1 MTSVSLAPDRV
12 RRAVRILFVVQF
24 VSMGAMEMSGPFWPV
39 HLASYDPPGW
49 LFGVAGTAVYV
60 GPMLGIALTG
70 SFWGRVGDRFGHRL
84 MMIRALLGLALTQ
97 LALAFAADVWS
108 ILALRFLQ
116 GACAGYIAPAQ
127 AYGVGIESPAARTRL
142 FAHLQVSTNVGSVV
156 GAVAGGVI
164 LDHAAFFWINAAAAA
179 ICAACAAA
187 VALLLPDAPTSL
199 PAPLPAHKT
208 ALPPDRSAAGVRP
221 STPVLALL
229 GVMGLLLAARMIAQ
243 APFSLYVTS
252 VLGAGAGVTG
262 LCYAMLALGFVVSAP
277 PWARHFEGMAR
288 SATLRRMTWVAAGC
302 GGLTAIA
309 GMTTSVIV
317 FAAAYLGWGVL
328 LGATTPVL
336 MALLSRATDGA
347 RQGRLLGVA
356 QSTAQG
362 ASMVGIALG
371 AGIGQTVG
379 LEHTYLFVAAA
390 YAAGAVA
397 LRAMASDRHR

>member
-12 RRAVRILFVVQF
+12 RRAVRILFAVQF

-60 GPMLGIALTG
+60 GPMLGVALTG
-70 SFWGRVGDRFGHRL
+70 SFWGRVGDRFGHRP

-97 LALAFAADVWS
+97 LALAFAGDVWS

-179 ICAACAAA
+179 ICAACAVA
-187 VALLLPDAPTSL
+187 VALLLPDMPPPASASGPKAPAPTARPAAGSRL
-199 PAPLPAHKT
+199 PA
-208 ALPPDRSAAGVRP
+208 
-221 STPVLALL
+221 PVLALL
-229 GVMGLLLAARMIAQ
+229 GVMGLLLAARMITQ

-252 VLGAGAGVTG
+252 VLGAGTGVTG
-262 LCYAMLALGFVVSAP
+262 LCYAMLALGFVIAAP
-277 PWARHFEGMAR
+277 AWARHFEGMAR
-288 SATLRRMTWVAAGC
+288 TAALRRMTCVAAGC
-302 GGLTAIA
+302 AGLMAVAGLTA
-309 GMTTSVIV
+309 SVAV
-317 FAAAYLGWGVL
+317 FAAVYFAWGVL

-336 MALLSRATDGA
+336 MALVSRATDGA
-347 RQGRLLGVA
+347 RQGRILGVA
-356 QSTAQG
+356 QSTTQG
-362 ASMVGIALG
+362 ASMAGIALG
-371 AGIGQTVG
+371 VGLGQTLG
-379 LEHTYLFVAAA
+379 FEHTYFFVAAA

-397 LRAMASDRHR
+397 LWTTARDRDR

>member
-12 RRAVRILFVVQF
+12 RRAVRILFAVQL

-60 GPMLGIALTG
+60 GPMLGVALTG

-97 LALAFAADVWS
+97 LALAFAGDVWS

-127 AYGVGIESPAARTRL
+127 AYGVGIESPAARMRL

-156 GAVAGGVI
+156 GGVAGGVI

-179 ICAACAAA
+179 ICAACAVA
-187 VALLLPDAPTSL
+187 VALLLPDAPTPASVTAPGPKPSVPADRPAAGSRL
-199 PAPLPAHKT
+199 PA
-208 ALPPDRSAAGVRP
+208 
-221 STPVLALL
+221 PVLALL
-229 GVMGLLLAARMIAQ
+229 GVMGLLLAARMITQ

-252 VLGAGAGVTG
+252 VLGAGTGVTG
-262 LCYAMLALGFVVSAP
+262 LCYAMLALGFVIAAP
-277 PWARHFEGMAR
+277 AWARHFEGMAR
-288 SATLRRMTWVAAGC
+288 TATLRRMTWVAAGC
-302 GGLTAIA
+302 AGLMAVAGLTASIA
-309 GMTTSVIV
+309 V
-317 FAAAYLGWGVL
+317 FAAVYLAWGVL

-336 MALLSRATDGA
+336 MALVSRATDGA
-347 RQGRLLGVA
+347 RQGRLLGMA

-362 ASMVGIALG
+362 ASMAGIALG
-371 AGIGQTVG
+371 VGLGQTVG
-379 LEHTYLFVAAA
+379 FEHTYFFVAAA

-397 LRAMASDRHR
+397 LWTTARDRHR

>member
-12 RRAVRILFVVQF
+12 RRAVRILFAVQF

-60 GPMLGIALTG
+60 GPMLGVALTG

-97 LALAFAADVWS
+97 LALAFAGDVWT

-179 ICAACAAA
+179 ICAACAVA
-187 VALLLPDAPTSL
+187 VATLLPDMPPPASGTRTPVPADRPAVGSRL
-199 PAPLPAHKT
+199 PA
-208 ALPPDRSAAGVRP
+208 
-221 STPVLALL
+221 PVLALL
-229 GVMGLLLAARMIAQ
+229 GVMGLLLAARMITQ

-252 VLGAGAGVTG
+252 VLGAGTGVTG
-262 LCYAMLALGFVVSAP
+262 LCYAMLALGFVIAAP
-277 PWARHFEGMAR
+277 VWARHFEGMVR
-288 SATLRRMTWVAAGC
+288 TATLRRMTWVAAGC
-302 GGLTAIA
+302 AGLMAVAGLTA
-309 GMTTSVIV
+309 SVAV
-317 FAAAYLGWGVL
+317 FAAVYLAWGVL

-336 MALLSRATDGA
+336 MALVSRATDGA
-347 RQGRLLGVA
+347 RQGRILGVA
-356 QSTAQG
+356 QSTTQG
-362 ASMVGIALG
+362 ASMAGIALG
-371 AGIGQTVG
+371 VGLGQTVG
-379 LEHTYLFVAAA
+379 FEHTYFFVAAA

-397 LRAMASDRHR
+397 LCMTARDRHR

>member
-1 MTSVSLAPDRV
+1 MTSVSLAPGRV
-12 RRAVRILFVVQF
+12 RRAVRILFAVQF

-60 GPMLGIALTG
+60 GPMLGVALTG

-97 LALAFAADVWS
+97 LALAFAGDVWS

-179 ICAACAAA
+179 ICASCAAA
-187 VALLLPDAPTSL
+187 VALLLPDVPPPANASGPKAPVPADRPAAGSRL
-199 PAPLPAHKT
+199 PA
-208 ALPPDRSAAGVRP
+208 
-221 STPVLALL
+221 PVLALL
-229 GVMGLLLAARMIAQ
+229 GVMGLLLAARMITQ

-252 VLGAGAGVTG
+252 VLGAGTGVTG
-262 LCYAMLALGFVVSAP
+262 LCYAMLALGFVIAAP
-277 PWARHFEGMAR
+277 AWARHFEGMAR
-288 SATLRRMTWVAAGC
+288 TKTLRRMTWAAAGC
-302 GGLTAIA
+302 AGLMAVAGLTASIA
-309 GMTTSVIV
+309 V
-317 FAAAYLGWGVL
+317 FTAVYLAWGVL

-336 MALLSRATDGA
+336 MALVSRATDGA
-347 RQGRLLGVA
+347 RQGRLLGMA
-356 QSTAQG
+356 QSTAQV
-362 ASMVGIALG
+362 ASMAGIALG
-371 AGIGQTVG
+371 VGLGQTVG
-379 LEHTYLFVAAA
+379 FEHTYSFVAAA

-397 LRAMASDRHR
+397 LWTTARDRHR

>member
-39 HLASYDPPGW
+39 HLASFDQPGW

-60 GPMLGIALTG
+60 GPMLGIALTS

-127 AYGVGIESPAARTRL
+127 AYGVGIASPAVRTRL

-179 ICAACAAA
+179 ICAACAGA
-187 VALLLPDAPTSL
+187 VALLLPDV
-199 PAPLPAHKT
+199 PAPLPVPVPET
-208 ALPPDRSAAGVRP
+208 ALPPDRPAAGFRLP
-221 STPVLALL
+221 APVLALL
-229 GVMGLLLAARMIAQ
+229 GVMGLLLAARMITQ

-252 VLGAGAGVTG
+252 VLGAGTGVTG
-262 LCYAMLALGFVVSAP
+262 LCYAMLALGFAVSAP
-277 PWARHFEGMAR
+277 AWARHFEGMAR

-302 GGLTAIA
+302 AGLTAIA
-309 GMTTSVIV
+309 GLTTSVTV

-336 MALLSRATDGA
+336 MALLSRTTDGA

-362 ASMVGIALG
+362 ASMAGIALG
-371 AGIGQTVG
+371 VGIGQTVG

-397 LRAMASDRHR
+397 LWAMASDRHR

>member
-12 RRAVRILFVVQF
+12 RRVVRILFVVQF

-39 HLASYDPPGW
+39 HLASFDPPGW
-49 LFGVAGTAVYV
+49 LFGVAGTVVYV
-60 GPMLGIALTG
+60 GPMLGIALTS

-187 VALLLPDAPTSL
+187 VALLLPDV
-199 PAPLPAHKT
+199 PAPLPAPKT
-208 ALPPDRSAAGVRP
+208 TLPTDRSAAGVRL
-221 STPVLALL
+221 STPALALL
-229 GVMGLLLAARMIAQ
+229 GVMALLLAARMITQ

-252 VLGAGAGVTG
+252 VLGAGTGVTG
-262 LCYAMLALGFVVSAP
+262 LCYAMLALGFAVSAP
-277 PWARHFEGMAR
+277 AWARHFEGMAR
-288 SATLRRMTWVAAGC
+288 NATLRRMTWVAAGC
-302 GGLTAIA
+302 AGLTAIA
-309 GMTTSVIV
+309 GLTTSVTV

-336 MALLSRATDGA
+336 MALLSRTTDGA

-362 ASMVGIALG
+362 ASMAGIALG
-371 AGIGQTVG
+371 VGIGQTVG

-397 LRAMASDRHR
+397 LWAMASDRHR